1 MNRCPPS
8 DFFQVGTAKKRHAFC
23 VLVSGFCSDWSR
35 LVMSVKLRLSTP
47 GAGNSRH
54 GSARVVACD
63 EALPAPGGALKIAAR
78 IGRSADVVI
87 ELLSVSNRVDPNTL
101 LIGDRYSKHSHN
113 ACFHSSAFQ
122 GLGMTSNGP
131 AGRRPMHEAAMLAAT
146 AFPLGIA
153 AAWRTRPHR
162 RPPSREPQKC
172 VTYPGSQRC
181 RRRVCDA
188 IENAK
193 RGPAPLFAQD
203 PSASPACA

>member
-1 MNRCPPS
+1 MSPIR
-8 DFFQVGTAKKRHAFC
+8 FFSSGTAKKRHAFC
-23 VLVSGFCSDWSR
+23 VLVSGFWFLLL
-35 LVMSVKLRLSTP
+35 LVATGDECQRRVRV
-47 GAGNSRH
+47 SRH

-172 VTYPGSQRC
+172 VAA
-181 RRRVCDA
+181 RRAANLAFGAETR
-188 IENAK
+188 NQK
-193 RGPAPLFAQD
+193 P
-203 PSASPACA
+203 

>member
-1 MNRCPPS
+1 M
-8 DFFQVGTAKKRHAFC
+8 
-23 VLVSGFCSDWSR
+23 
-35 LVMSVKLRLSTP
+35 STP
-47 GAGNSRH
+47 GAGKSRH

-101 LIGDRYSKHSHN
+101 LIRDRYSKHSHN

-162 RPPSREPQKC
+162 RPLSREPQKC
-172 VTYPGSQRC
+172 VAARRAAANLAFRPETRNQKANAWAQSIARYFDKTPAISKNQKPETRTPGSPQGFLPPRTC
-181 RRRVCDA
+181 CCLSTPVRPIRNP
-188 IENAK
+188 I
-193 RGPAPLFAQD
+193 
-203 PSASPACA
+203 S